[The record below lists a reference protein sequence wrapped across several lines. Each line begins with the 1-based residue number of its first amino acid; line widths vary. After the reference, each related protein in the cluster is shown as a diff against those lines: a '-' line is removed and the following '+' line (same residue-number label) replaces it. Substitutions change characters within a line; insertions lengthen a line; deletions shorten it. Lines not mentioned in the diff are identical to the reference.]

1 MQIKESFKRYWKTII
16 LVLIIVLGFLFIY
29 EVLPIYNKGF
39 FDLGYD
45 SALED
50 LSNSKAVPLKI
61 TQGNQTQIIPVGVC
75 SDTFIQQYQNIC
87 GVSG

>member
-50 LSNSKAVPLKI
+50 LS
-61 TQGNQTQIIPVGVC
+61 
-75 SDTFIQQYQNIC
+75 
-87 GVSG
+87 